1 MALSCAIEEAWENIM
16 GAFSAIEQSGRLYG
30 PSSEE
35 VRLAEAAFD
44 QWKEEY
50 LELTKRL

>member
-1 MALSCAIEEAWENIM
+1 MS
-16 GAFSAIEQSGRLYG
+16 AFSAIEQSGRLYG

>member
-1 MALSCAIEEAWENIM
+1 
-16 GAFSAIEQSGRLYG
+16 
-30 PSSEE
+30 

-50 LELTKRL
+50 LELTKRLWGC